1 MKAQFSWNFTTL
13 WTELACSERN
23 FENFILSNLV
33 QRVSPRWFPVQILL
47 DVFVAS
53 RRRRL
58 EAEVVVEVVEGLGG
72 HAVHVDGVVADK
84 VLLQSIK
91 GGWLYGI

>member
-1 MKAQFSWNFTTL
+1 MDKMAP
-13 WTELACSERN
+13 SERN

-47 DVFVAS
+47 DVFVT
-53 RRRRL
+53 RRRRF

-72 HAVHVDGVVADK
+72 DAVHVDSVVADK
-84 VLLQSIK
+84 VLLQKYSR
-91 GGWLYGI
+91 

>member
-1 MKAQFSWNFTTL
+1 MDKMAP
-13 WTELACSERN
+13 SERN

-47 DVFVAS
+47 DVFVT
-53 RRRRL
+53 RRRRF

-84 VLLQSIK
+84 VLLQNIK
-91 GGWLYGI
+91 GGLLYGI